1 MCKLEGQGGSWGVG
15 GGREVRA
22 KRLNPAL
29 FRVGFVGK
37 RLKIRNRCGGLIH
50 LLIVLIHCYP
60 LRVKI
65 LPEFTTFESKDL
77 IQIV

>member
-1 MCKLEGQGGSWGVG
+1 MGKLEGQGGSWGVG

-50 LLIVLIHCYP
+50 LLIVLIHCY
-60 LRVKI
+60 LHLELKYYRSLQLLNQRI
-65 LPEFTTFESKDL
+65 
-77 IQIV
+77 